1 MNIFFIAKI
10 SSYLFNIPTE
20 ADMEKFDFILV
31 GNDWLTICINNLNL
45 ENFGL
50 ANKIISILNG
60 KEAVEYIMNTYKYS
74 SGKMYTCVCI
84 PRHQYACYG

>member
-31 GNDWLTICINNLNL
+31 GNDWLTICIHKLNL
-45 ENFGL
+45 ENLLHPAG
-50 ANKIISILNG
+50 
-60 KEAVEYIMNTYKYS
+60 
-74 SGKMYTCVCI
+74 
-84 PRHQYACYG
+84 